1 MTATHDPMPA
11 KTKLQRAPRYSHRNH
26 PGRVL
31 HRKMNSDELPIYP
44 TPQQATYTMPPRANP
59 SARGPG
65 KPYQPS
71 SAAPPAPSGHTNYG
85 NHSGQANGV
94 PPQEYSQHPRPYQPA
109 PTQQYYQPQHVP
121 APVTLQYLHQSSHQ
135 SGGYGS
141 LPPQQQPHRVQQ
153 GTQQYYLNGAPPLQ
167 IPPQPRNVSASSS
180 HYGSAPLTTSFH
192 QGALYQP
199 PQQQQA
205 QHTQPGQR
213 AASYSGQQYV
223 HPSAAQTLSPP
234 AGHSP
239 TTPQMSGRTHAPPSK
254 KPPLGL
260 ASRSRDNLDEVPKQS
275 SKQRLE
281 AELRAT
287 FDRVD
292 TNHLGKISAREL
304 SAALI
309 NFDNTGFQHTT
320 VRLMIKLFSGPAS
333 ASLSGLNFEQFVS
346 LWKYLTA
353 YKKLFV
359 AADVNKSGDISF
371 GEFQRIIEQIGY
383 KLNVDLVLHLFQKF
397 ANKESHDD
405 GSVAV
410 GKLKFDAFIELL
422 VYLRKLTDIFKQYD
436 KQLTGV
442 ATIDYLDFLFEISN
456 LT

>member
-1 MTATHDPMPA
+1 M
-11 KTKLQRAPRYSHRNH
+11 
-26 PGRVL
+26 
-31 HRKMNSDELPIYP
+31 
-44 TPQQATYTMPPRANP
+44 
-59 SARGPG
+59 
-65 KPYQPS
+65 
-71 SAAPPAPSGHTNYG
+71 
-85 NHSGQANGV
+85 
-94 PPQEYSQHPRPYQPA
+94 
-109 PTQQYYQPQHVP
+109 
-121 APVTLQYLHQSSHQ
+121 
-135 SGGYGS
+135 
-141 LPPQQQPHRVQQ
+141 
-153 GTQQYYLNGAPPLQ
+153 
-167 IPPQPRNVSASSS
+167 
-180 HYGSAPLTTSFH
+180 
-192 QGALYQP
+192 
-199 PQQQQA
+199 
-205 QHTQPGQR
+205 
-213 AASYSGQQYV
+213 

-260 ASRSRDNLDEVPKQS
+260 ASRSRDNLDEAPKQS